1 MYTVS
6 ILHASISCQSG
17 RFLFFTVCTII
28 SGPLSIH
35 DSVWHIKQF
44 ISHSTPVQPQGI
56 FLPSK
61 FNFWRRK
68 HSLLENRTA
77 TTKKYVVAIWRCQNI
92 DKWHHFEC
100 RVAMFLRGNVAAD
113 FRQRLSC
120 QCCVCLFESSERD
133 REAVENSSIHRTP
146 PVVLLL
152 TYIRRI
158 YA

>member
-1 MYTVS
+1 MSVWAFS
-6 ILHASISCQSG
+6 IFYS
-17 RFLFFTVCTII
+17 VYI
-28 SGPLSIH
+28 SGPLSIR
-35 DSVWHIKQF
+35 DSVWHKQF

-77 TTKKYVVAIWRCQNI
+77 TTKTYVVAIWRCQNI

-100 RVAMFLRGNVAAD
+100 PVTMFLRGNVAAD

-120 QCCVCLFESSERD
+120 QCCVCLFESSERGGRKLLD
-133 REAVENSSIHRTP
+133 TP
-146 PVVLLL
+146 YTASCFIVDIYK
-152 TYIRRI
+152 TYIRLNVLLKSI
-158 YA
+158 SGLLVE